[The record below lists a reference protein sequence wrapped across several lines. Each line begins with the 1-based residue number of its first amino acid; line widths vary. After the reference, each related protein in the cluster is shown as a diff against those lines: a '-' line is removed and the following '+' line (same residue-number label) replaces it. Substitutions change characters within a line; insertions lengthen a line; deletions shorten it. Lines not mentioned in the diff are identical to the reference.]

1 MSGKR
6 RKPWIVLLPV
16 VLFAGLAFLFWRG
29 LSGDPSQ
36 LPSALIGKPAPE
48 MTLPPVEGLGSP
60 SFDTAS
66 LKQGGVTIVNVWG
79 SWCIPCRDE
88 QPLLSELAKRKD
100 IRLVG
105 IDYKDEAQNARV
117 FLGSLGNPFAAVAAD
132 REGRAAVDWGVY
144 GVPETFIVD
153 GNGMIRYKWIGP
165 LTPEALAGSLATEIE
180 KAKTPLK

>member
-1 MSGKR
+1 MSGER
-6 RKPWIVLLPV
+6 PRLWLVLLPV
-16 VLFAGLAFLFWRG
+16 VLFAGLAYLFWRG
-29 LSGDPSQ
+29 LYGDPSA

-48 MTLPPVEGLGSP
+48 MSLPQVEGLNVP

-88 QPLLSELAKRKD
+88 QPLLTELAKRKD

-105 IDYKDEAQNARV
+105 IDYKDSPENARV

-153 GNGMIRYKWIGP
+153 GDGLIRYKWIGP
-165 LTPEALAGSLATEIE
+165 LTAEGLTGTLATEIE
-180 KAKTPLK
+180 KAKMPLT